1 MNILSILPLD
11 RLANGFHL
19 LGVPWKNVV
28 HALKDTFKS
37 CFVRNKRTLCNFL
50 LEQVRKGQQSADRL
64 MSSDRPRSSDM
75 PRSSDVPRSFC
86 YCTFGYFHKGFMHMR
101 SFVKI
106 KPPRNDEI
114 TLSFSDIGKSW
125 YTRKFSKNSDFTV
138 SIALSS
144 IEGLC

>member
-50 LEQVRKGQQSADRL
+50 LEQAKKA
-64 MSSDRPRSSDM
+64 SSQLIAPGALIDPG
-75 PRSSDVPRSFC
+75 
-86 YCTFGYFHKGFMHMR
+86 TFVSLNLDIFARVLF
-101 SFVKI
+101 S
-106 KPPRNDEI
+106 RN
-114 TLSFSDIGKSW
+114 FAYAKS
-125 YTRKFSKNSDFTV
+125 V
-138 SIALSS
+138 CHLVI
-144 IEGLC
+144 